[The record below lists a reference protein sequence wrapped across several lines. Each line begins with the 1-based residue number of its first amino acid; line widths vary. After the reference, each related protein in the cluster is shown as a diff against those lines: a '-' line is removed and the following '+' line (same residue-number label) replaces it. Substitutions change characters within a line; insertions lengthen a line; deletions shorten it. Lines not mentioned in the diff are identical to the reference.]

1 MLQVLW
7 LRETERKTIPRIK
20 DNKTGKRY
28 QVFKTKSRM
37 ERKILE
43 AVKLYTGGCQVG
55 FLESRCRVYYF
66 LFQDK
71 QKRIYLIKN
80 YIAVS
85 LVQPDRDVF
94 FPNTYKTITPYKI
107 TPLSRRERKGKKRIL
122 PLNADYMGI
131 VVSLPL

>member
-1 MLQVLW
+1 
-7 LRETERKTIPRIK
+7 
-20 DNKTGKRY
+20 
-28 QVFKTKSRM
+28 M

-43 AVKLYTGGCQVG
+43 AVNLYPGGCQGG

-66 LFQDK
+66 IFQDK

-107 TPLSRRERKGKKRIL
+107 TSLARRERKGKKRIL

-131 VVSLPL
+131 EGSLPL